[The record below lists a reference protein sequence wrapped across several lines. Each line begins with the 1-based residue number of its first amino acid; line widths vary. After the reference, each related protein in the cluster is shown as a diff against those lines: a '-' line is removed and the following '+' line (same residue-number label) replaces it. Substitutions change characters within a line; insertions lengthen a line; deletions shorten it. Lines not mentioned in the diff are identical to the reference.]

1 MSLFGSP
8 EDSPQ
13 TRVSQMK
20 LIELLYLAFS
30 GTLAAAGLTMVGM
43 AVRAYAQTQHRHM
56 VHLSVG
62 FTLIVGAA
70 VATTISA
77 FMNDFQN
84 PQSLLTVNYF
94 VTTLGF
100 VFIVFS
106 LVAE

>member
-1 MSLFGSP
+1 MEL
-8 EDSPQ
+8 
-13 TRVSQMK
+13 V
-20 LIELLYLAFS
+20 ELLYLAFS
-30 GTLAAAGLTMVGM
+30 GTVAAAGLVMVGM
-43 AVRAYAQTQHRHM
+43 AIRAYAETQRRHM
-56 VHLSVG
+56 VHLSIG

-77 FMNDFQN
+77 FVNDFQN

-100 VFIVFS
+100 VFIVTS

>member
-1 MSLFGSP
+1 MN
-8 EDSPQ
+8 
-13 TRVSQMK
+13 
-20 LIELLYLAFS
+20 LIELLYLVFS

-43 AVRAYAQTQHRHM
+43 AVRAYAETKRRTM
-56 VHLSVG
+56 VHLSLG

-77 FMNDFQN
+77 FYSDFQN
-84 PQSLLTVNYF
+84 PQALLTVNYF

-106 LVAE
+106 LVVE

>member
-1 MSLFGSP
+1 
-8 EDSPQ
+8 
-13 TRVSQMK
+13 MK

-43 AVRAYAQTQHRHM
+43 AVRAYAETQRRHM
-56 VHLSVG
+56 VHLSIG

-77 FMNDFQN
+77 FLNDFQN

-94 VTTLGF
+94 VTSLGF
-100 VFIVFS
+100 VFIVAS
-106 LVAE
+106 LVTE

>member
-1 MSLFGSP
+1 MNA
-8 EDSPQ
+8 
-13 TRVSQMK
+13 V
-20 LIELLYLAFS
+20 ELLYVTFS
-30 GTLAAAGLTMVGM
+30 GTVVAAGLTMVAM
-43 AVRAYAQTQHRHM
+43 AVRAYAETQRRHM

-77 FMNDFQN
+77 FLNDFRN

-100 VFIVFS
+100 GFIVFS
-106 LVAE
+106 LVGK

>member
-1 MSLFGSP
+1 MN
-8 EDSPQ
+8 
-13 TRVSQMK
+13 V
-20 LIELLYLAFS
+20 IETLYLVFS
-30 GTLAAAGLTMVGM
+30 GTLVLAGLTMVGM
-43 AVRAYAQTQHRHM
+43 ALRAYAQTQRQHM

-70 VATTISA
+70 AATTISA

-106 LVAE
+106 LIAE

>member
-1 MSLFGSP
+1 MN
-8 EDSPQ
+8 
-13 TRVSQMK
+13 V
-20 LIELLYLAFS
+20 IELLYLVFS
-30 GTLAAAGLTMVGM
+30 GTVAAAGLVMVGM
-43 AVRAYAQTQHRHM
+43 AVRAYAETQRRHM

-77 FMNDFQN
+77 FLNDFQN

-100 VFIVFS
+100 GFIVMS
-106 LVAE
+106 LVVE

>member
-1 MSLFGSP
+1 MVPSGSVRGSP
-8 EDSPQ
+8 ADAGV
-13 TRVSQMK
+13 TMK

-43 AVRAYAQTQHRHM
+43 AVRAYAETQRRHM
-56 VHLSVG
+56 VHLSIG

>member
-1 MSLFGSP
+1 MVVSFPG
-8 EDSPQ
+8 
-13 TRVSQMK
+13 RVSPADAGVTMK
-20 LIELLYLAFS
+20 SIELLYLAFS
-30 GTLAAAGLTMVGM
+30 GTLAVAGLTMVGM
-43 AVRAYAQTQHRHM
+43 AIRAYAETQRRHM
-56 VHLSVG
+56 VHLSIG

-77 FMNDFQN
+77 FINDFQN

>member
-1 MSLFGSP
+1 MVASGSVGGSP
-8 EDSPQ
+8 ADAGV
-13 TRVSQMK
+13 RMK
-20 LIELLYLAFS
+20 FIELLYLAFS
-30 GTLAAAGLTMVGM
+30 GTLAAAGLTMVAM
-43 AVRAYAQTQHRHM
+43 AVRAYAETQRRHM
-56 VHLSVG
+56 VHLSIG